1 MPSVEF
7 DTTENLTTLAKATL
21 RQAVRE
27 VFGSAPVNFVRK
39 KNALLHFG
47 VTAPSATEMAVKG
60 DARAVATA
68 IRNALPKSPKTP
80 WDGIYAPETILYLDI
95 ETHEAE
101 RMWDMPLREFFRLG
115 QFAWGPEG
123 DIDLTTDLDEVLDA
137 CKRANGIV
145 AHNGHQFDFSVL
157 FGDEALKYAQ
167 AGKLFDTM
175 LFANLAFPAPYMF
188 KMRPKEGGKPR
199 TVITEGKPEMVSLWL
214 SLDNLAYQLNV
225 DGKEGDLKALAKEF
239 GGFGLIPTNDPR
251 YEDYARGDIRML
263 QAITTNLISM
273 HPVSQYDRREQLKGA
288 IAAQMS
294 RNGFRVDISA
304 AKARVAEL
312 AERKEVLLADLDAR
326 YGFPTEGKMPWRTNK
341 GKEAILNALADY
353 GITPETRPSWPQ
365 LKTGPSLGGKVLL
378 ELTEDTEAE
387 ELGITLA
394 ELQGQRSLAQQA
406 LDYVHDDSRVHPSI
420 TLWQR
425 SGRSCL
431 PDTHRIVTKR
441 GILTSDQVV
450 VGDYTLDVH
459 NRWVKITNVLH
470 YQDANVLRS
479 KNKSVL
485 IECTPEHRWVQ
496 QSGNN
501 YFLDRVVEPLV
512 FPSRRSLQLTPDAF
526 PFDPKDAYLDPE
538 MTDGERFAALVGLL
552 VTDGT
557 AKQRTDGTGGVFRVY
572 QTEGK
577 FYDLLLRVLRPEWV
591 LRDDN
596 RGLIGNC
603 KTPLHEIV
611 LVQDTKYLL
620 ENAGLSWREG
630 LRYSDT
636 LLPWLLS
643 CTRSEV
649 ETFLRFAYLAD
660 GYVAVGGGVG
670 ISTINPV
677 TARVFQLA
685 AYRCGF
691 RAVYRVCMNYRGER
705 SGVVSLRRDRV
716 STRNLPEPETFVSDV
731 WCVTTESGTFTAW
744 GPDDVPYL
752 TGNSITK
759 PGLTTWGE
767 RNPIDKGYLVASEG
781 HKLVEF
787 DLSNADQRIVAALSG
802 DTEYAKR
809 FLPGVDGHEIS
820 GRLMFGNATYDTD
833 PKAHRTIAKSLSHAY
848 AYGAGSRKLAATA
861 KQPLDLAEK
870 FVDAMKRA
878 YPGVIAWQNR
888 VRAEG
893 EKGSVRNRWGR
904 VMQIDRDSAYTQAP
918 AAFGQS
924 GTAEIIWDG
933 LIEMLERD
941 ERLIK
946 WVVCMIH
953 DALLFDFPE
962 DQLDYAVPMVVECM
976 EQNINGIEFPVGHGP
991 AGDTWQDARHG

>member
-1 MPSVEF
+1 MLSVEF

-123 DIDLTTDLDEVLDA
+123 DIGLTTDLDEVLDA

-157 FGDEALKYAQ
+157 FGDEALKYAR

-294 RNGFRVDISA
+294 RNGFRVNIPA

-425 SGRSCL
+425 SGRS
-431 PDTHRIVTKR
+431 
-441 GILTSDQVV
+441 
-450 VGDYTLDVH
+450 
-459 NRWVKITNVLH
+459 
-470 YQDANVLRS
+470 
-479 KNKSVL
+479 
-485 IECTPEHRWVQ
+485 
-496 QSGNN
+496 
-501 YFLDRVVEPLV
+501 
-512 FPSRRSLQLTPDAF
+512 
-526 PFDPKDAYLDPE
+526 
-538 MTDGERFAALVGLL
+538 
-552 VTDGT
+552 
-557 AKQRTDGTGGVFRVY
+557 
-572 QTEGK
+572 
-577 FYDLLLRVLRPEWV
+577 
-591 LRDDN
+591 
-596 RGLIGNC
+596 
-603 KTPLHEIV
+603 
-611 LVQDTKYLL
+611 
-620 ENAGLSWREG
+620 
-630 LRYSDT
+630 
-636 LLPWLLS
+636 
-643 CTRSEV
+643 
-649 ETFLRFAYLAD
+649 
-660 GYVAVGGGVG
+660 
-670 ISTINPV
+670 
-677 TARVFQLA
+677 
-685 AYRCGF
+685 
-691 RAVYRVCMNYRGER
+691 
-705 SGVVSLRRDRV
+705 
-716 STRNLPEPETFVSDV
+716 
-731 WCVTTESGTFTAW
+731 
-744 GPDDVPYL
+744 
-752 TGNSITK
+752 SITK

-820 GRLMFGNATYDTD
+820 GRLMFGNAAYDTD

-848 AYGAGSRKLAATA
+848 AYGAGSKKLAATA